1 MILWNS
7 ILVGFKQIWSYK
19 FRSLLTM
26 LGITLGV
33 SSLIAMSAMVNGME
47 NGMKEGLIASGGL
60 DKVVIN
66 DQAVPAWQ
74 EHLAEMAPGRTM
86 KDVDALNA
94 NASLLKYISPQIAI
108 SSRYVTRGD
117 NRSRAS
123 EITGVTDAALEIDQH
138 KVEFGRWFT
147 ELDNETAAP
156 VCVIG
161 SQIRDDL
168 FGNPDIIGEEII
180 PLGETIRIGSQL
192 FTIVG
197 MFQHYESEVARTERL
212 AKRALEASQP
222 KGPER
227 AFTNAVPVMRD
238 NNRSWGPRR
247 GRGGGWAFDRK
258 NSTVYMPLNT
268 ALLRFRMAEN
278 SLKLDDIDIQVDGFE
293 NLEPALQQARN
304 ILMITHNGIED
315 FTFNTQETQSE
326 TIEQAIQN
334 TRMSGRLIATIALIV
349 GGIGVMNIMLASI
362 SERIREIGLR
372 KAMGATNSAV
382 FIQIIIESLVLA
394 TLGGLLG
401 LAASYGVVY
410 VIDSVSTGN
419 APEIHADAMIVSMIF
434 AMVIGLVAGL
444 YPALKAAN
452 LDPIQALRYE

>member
-1 MILWNS
+1 
-7 ILVGFKQIWSYK
+7 
-19 FRSLLTM
+19 
-26 LGITLGV
+26 
-33 SSLIAMSAMVNGME
+33 
-47 NGMKEGLIASGGL
+47 
-60 DKVVIN
+60 
-66 DQAVPAWQ
+66 
-74 EHLAEMAPGRTM
+74 
-86 KDVDALNA
+86 
-94 NASLLKYISPQIAI
+94 
-108 SSRYVTRGD
+108 
-117 NRSRAS
+117 
-123 EITGVTDAALEIDQH
+123 
-138 KVEFGRWFT
+138 
-147 ELDNETAAP
+147 
-156 VCVIG
+156 
-161 SQIRDDL
+161 
-168 FGNPDIIGEEII
+168 
-180 PLGETIRIGSQL
+180 
-192 FTIVG
+192 

-372 KAMGATNSAV
+372 KAMGATNAAV

-410 VIDSVSTGN
+410 VIDSVSTCN
-419 APEIHADAMIVSMIF
+419 APVIHADAMIVSMIF
-434 AMVIGLVAGL
+434 AMVIGLIAGL

>member
-1 MILWNS
+1 
-7 ILVGFKQIWSYK
+7 
-19 FRSLLTM
+19 
-26 LGITLGV
+26 
-33 SSLIAMSAMVNGME
+33 
-47 NGMKEGLIASGGL
+47 
-60 DKVVIN
+60 
-66 DQAVPAWQ
+66 
-74 EHLAEMAPGRTM
+74 
-86 KDVDALNA
+86 
-94 NASLLKYISPQIAI
+94 
-108 SSRYVTRGD
+108 
-117 NRSRAS
+117 
-123 EITGVTDAALEIDQH
+123 
-138 KVEFGRWFT
+138 
-147 ELDNETAAP
+147 
-156 VCVIG
+156 
-161 SQIRDDL
+161 
-168 FGNPDIIGEEII
+168 
-180 PLGETIRIGSQL
+180 
-192 FTIVG
+192 
-197 MFQHYESEVARTERL
+197 
-212 AKRALEASQP
+212 
-222 KGPER
+222 
-227 AFTNAVPVMRD
+227 
-238 NNRSWGPRR
+238 
-247 GRGGGWAFDRK
+247 
-258 NSTVYMPLNT
+258 
-268 ALLRFRMAEN
+268 
-278 SLKLDDIDIQVDGFE
+278 
-293 NLEPALQQARN
+293 
-304 ILMITHNGIED
+304 MITHNGIED